1 MGNVPS
7 KLSEITL
14 KGTFTYCFTQRD
26 FPVLKIAILINV
38 GSQGKSEN
46 IICRLLKKW
55 VAKSCYLRILL

>member
-1 MGNVPS
+1 MENVPS

-26 FPVLKIAILINV
+26 FPVLKKRNFDKCRIL
-38 GSQGKSEN
+38 GKSEN
-46 IICRLLKKW
+46 IICHLLKKW